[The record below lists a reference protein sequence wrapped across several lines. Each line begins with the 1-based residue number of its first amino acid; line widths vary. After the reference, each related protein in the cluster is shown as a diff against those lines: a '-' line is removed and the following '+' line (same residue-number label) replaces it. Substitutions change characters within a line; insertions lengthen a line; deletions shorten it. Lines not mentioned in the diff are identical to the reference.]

1 MTSPRDRL
9 STRPRRASHAGND
22 DSSGSAKSADPP
34 FDDYDRLNERHVMA
48 RLSHH
53 SQVELAAI
61 EDYERAHKNRV
72 PVLDKLHYMRGREP
86 LTGYD
91 ALSVEDIVAA
101 LEDADLA
108 TIREIR
114 DYERKV
120 RQPPRCSRGGG
131 KRRSGSFLRPARF

>member
-9 STRPRRASHAGND
+9 STRPRPASQAGND
-22 DSSGSAKSADPP
+22 ESSGSAKSADPP
-34 FDDYDRLNERHVMA
+34 FYDYDRLNERHVMA

-72 PVLDKLHYMRGREP
+72 PVLDKLRYMRGREP

-91 ALSVEDIVAA
+91 AFSVEEIVAA

-108 TIREIR
+108 TIKEIR
-114 DYERKV
+114 DYERRFANRPDV
-120 RQPPRCSRGGG
+120 LAGVANAARGP
-131 KRRSGSFLRPARF
+131 S